1 MKALDLWAFYCKLF
15 LPFIIGEKGI
25 VSLIGAWISN
35 KFGILLQELGLLVF
49 LMVVDYISGMLAA
62 KKEAYENPNDR
73 KYGWSSKK
81 SILGIYRKLGY
92 MLTIVVAISMDY
104 IIFCFARDMGIECAT
119 NTMFGLLICIW
130 FDINQLISILENV
143 GRLGAELPQFLKKS
157 LAELENNLEHD
168 YK

>member
-1 MKALDLWAFYCKLF
+1 MKSKVLC
-15 LPFIIGEKGI
+15 EKGI

-35 KFGILLQELGLLVF
+35 KFGVLLPALGLLVF
-49 LMVVDYISGMLAA
+49 LMIVDYISGMLAA

-81 SILGIYRKLGY
+81 SILGIYKKLGY
-92 MLTIVVAISMDY
+92 ILTIVVAISMDY
-104 IIFCFARDMGIECAT
+104 IIFYLAREMGIECGT

-130 FDINQLISILENV
+130 FEINELISILENV

-157 LAELENNLEHD
+157 LAELKNNLEDD